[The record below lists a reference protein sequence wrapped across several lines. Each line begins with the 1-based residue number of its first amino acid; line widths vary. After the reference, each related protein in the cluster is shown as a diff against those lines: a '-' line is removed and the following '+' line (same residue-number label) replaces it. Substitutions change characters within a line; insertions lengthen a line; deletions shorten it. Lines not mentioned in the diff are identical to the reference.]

1 MSRFKY
7 TALEKLDFINEFKLR
22 WLERHRIP

>member
-1 MSRFKY
+1 MPGFKY

>member
-1 MSRFKY
+1 MPGFKC